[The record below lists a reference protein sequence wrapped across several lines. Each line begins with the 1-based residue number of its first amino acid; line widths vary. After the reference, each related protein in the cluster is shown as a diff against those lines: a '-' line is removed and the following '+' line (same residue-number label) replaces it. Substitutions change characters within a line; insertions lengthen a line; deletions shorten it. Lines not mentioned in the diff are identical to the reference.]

1 MSGPSVT
8 PKTRSKNVSIE
19 VAEVHQALDGTPN
32 KANDPNGEVLKEL
45 LILQDGT
52 ALDLTAHIAAA
63 AEIAVNKVLARLPK
77 SAFVGNGAQA
87 QVPVNEERK
96 KAVKRPHEIS
106 DEEDSEYD
114 DEDSENESDNGDVLG
129 AGVNNPNLA

>member
-77 SAFVGNGAQA
+77 SALVGVGAQA
-87 QVPVNEERK
+87 SAPNIGDRNE
-96 KAVKRPHEIS
+96 AVTRPHDI
-106 DEEDSEYD
+106 
-114 DEDSENESDNGDVLG
+114 GRR
-129 AGVNNPNLA
+129 